1 VSDAWPPA
9 PADSAFGPANLPY
22 AATTDGVVVAIGD
35 AVVDAAAV
43 ARATGSAY
51 ADLLAAPSLD
61 RLLAAGP
68 AVWAQVRAE
77 VTRWLTDDAVRPAV
91 APHLRPRDG
100 VRLLLPFTVADYVD
114 FYASEQHATN
124 LGRLLRPGEPP
135 LMPNWRHLPVGYH
148 GRSGTVVV
156 SGTPVRRPS
165 GQRAG
170 ADSPTYGPSERL
182 DIETEVGFVVGAP
195 SRSGQPIAVDAFT
208 DHVFGVCLVN
218 DWSARDIQS
227 WEYRPLGP
235 FLGKS
240 FATSISP
247 WVVPLAALDAARV
260 WPASAH
266 TPLLPYLRERQAW
279 GLDIRLEVRVN
290 GALLSRPPYRS
301 MHWSPAQMLAH
312 LTSNGA
318 AVRTGDLYASGT
330 VSGPRRQEWG
340 SLIELWDNERFLA
353 DGDEVVITATAP
365 GADGAAIGFG
375 EVAGRVIAG

>member
-1 VSDAWPPA
+1 MSDAWLPIPA
-9 PADSAFGPANLPY
+9 GSGFGLTNLPY
-22 AATTDGVVVAIGD
+22 AVCPDGVVVAVGD
-35 AVVDAAAV
+35 FLLDAGAAA
-43 ARATGSAY
+43 RSTGSSY
-51 ADLLAAPSLD
+51 ADLLAQPSLD
-61 RLLAAGP
+61 TLLAAGP
-68 AVWAQVRAE
+68 RAWAELRAE
-77 VTRWLTDDAVRPAV
+77 VTRWLTDDALRPVV
-91 APHLRPRDG
+91 APHLRPRDDAQ
-100 VRLLLPFTVADYVD
+100 LLLPFTVADYVD

-135 LMPNWRHLPVGYH
+135 LMPNWKHLPVGYH

-165 GQRAG
+165 GQRPG
-170 ADSPTYGPSERL
+170 AEGPTYGPSERL

-195 SRSGQPIAVDAFT
+195 SRLGEPVSVEAFA

-247 WVVPLAALDAARV
+247 WVVPLAALESARV

-266 TPLLPYLRERQAW
+266 TPLLPYLREREAW
-279 GLDIRLEVRVN
+279 GLDIRLEVRVH
-290 GALLSRPPYRS
+290 GELVSRPPYKS

-312 LTSNGA
+312 LTCNGA

-340 SLIELWDNERFLA
+340 SLIEVWDNERFLA

-365 GADGAAIGFG
+365 APDGTTIGFG
-375 EVAGRVIAG
+375 EVGGRIIAA